1 MGNEQS
7 LDSFIYYLAQKIARV
22 YPTNCADAEDYIQAG
37 HLKLAE
43 INITG
48 YTKRDFVSYAIAA
61 ISRAMRETAL
71 ESMCAVSAPYRI
83 KKLVHKVEMLL
94 VSGKT
99 ERDICDELQITT
111 KTFSDLRSLIK
122 TESWNMLFQEP
133 IMEFE
138 QFSFFDDI
146 LSSSLLI
153 EEDRDFLKLQFTGN
167 TNGTVLNRKQRW
179 TKAKS
184 IRPKLIRSGY
194 GV

>member
-1 MGNEQS
+1 MEDEQS
-7 LDSFIYYLAQKIARV
+7 FDSFIYYLAKKIARV

-43 INITG
+43 INTTG

-71 ESMCAVSAPYRI
+71 EAMCAVSAPHRI

-94 VSGKT
+94 VAGKT
-99 ERDICDELQITT
+99 EHNICDELQITT
-111 KTFSDLRSLIK
+111 KTFEALRSLIK

-133 IMEFE
+133 TRKFE

-146 LSSSLLI
+146 LSSGLLT
-153 EEDRDFLKLQFTGN
+153 EEDRDFLRSQFTGN
-167 TNGTVLNRKQRW
+167 TDGIVLNRKQRW
-179 TKAKS
+179 TKANS